1 MTNAG
6 LKFLK
11 LIKFF
16 PQYFSNLNLFF
27 TNLGKCKKAV
37 VLEDYCPLLQEV
49 RNILFSNLKRNI

>member
-1 MTNAG
+1 MINAG

-27 TNLGKCKKAV
+27 YKFGEMPKAV
-37 VLEDYCPLLQEV
+37 VLEDYCPLLQ
-49 RNILFSNLKRNI
+49 